1 MDELSTEELRGAAFA
16 ANLRRAFG
24 APVEGDLPATFS
36 VLLDRL
42 SEVRPPPGPGHGDQ
56 RRLDA

>member
-24 APVEGDLPATFS
+24 TPVEGDLPGDFA
-36 VLLDRL
+36 VLLNRL
-42 SEVRPPPGPGHGDQ
+42 GEVSAPAATRPRDA
-56 RRLDA
+56 RRLGA